1 MLKNI
6 GKCLSISHI
15 TLYVSNA
22 RQMAINYC
30 LQYGFRPLRY
40 RGLESGHR
48 SQASH
53 AVINNDIVFVFV
65 SPLTSDEDNRPI
77 NDHIVRRGDAVKDI
91 GIVDISM
98 AIFLEFHAHNWW
110 SISSG

>member
-1 MLKNI
+1 MIKSI

-22 RQMAINYC
+22 RQTAINYC

-40 RGLESGHR
+40 RGLECGHR

-53 AVINNDIVFVFV
+53 AIINNDIVLVFV
-65 SPLTSDEDNRPI
+65 SPLTSAADNDQI
-77 NDHIVRRGDAVKDI
+77 NAHIVKHGDAVKDI
-91 GIVDISM
+91 GKFRNSYN
-98 AIFLEFHAHNWW
+98 L
-110 SISSG
+110 SSYMFT